1 MTMAVVALLELR
13 LKPDALEKSYQVI
26 DEVLVATR
34 AFAGNQGVTVL
45 IDTEDP
51 AHVIVH
57 ESWESLEHDNAYRA
71 WRATPEGVSALGDV
85 IVAAP
90 TLTRLTVSGAG

>member
-1 MTMAVVALLELR
+1 MAVVALLDLQ

-26 DEVLVATR
+26 SEVLVATR

-57 ESWESLEHDNAYRA
+57 ESWESIEADDAYRA
-71 WRATPEGVSALGDV
+71 WRATPEGASALGEI
-85 IVAAP
+85 IVKAP
-90 TLTRLTVSGAG
+90 TLTRLDVSSTT